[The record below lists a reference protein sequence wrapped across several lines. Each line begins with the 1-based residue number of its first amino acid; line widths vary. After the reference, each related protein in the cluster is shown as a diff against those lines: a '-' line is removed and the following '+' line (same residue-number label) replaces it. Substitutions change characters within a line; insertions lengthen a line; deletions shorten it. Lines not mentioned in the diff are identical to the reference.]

1 MKLTF
6 KRSDKIP
13 TYPPLT
19 KWSQL
24 TPGQL
29 YYVFNS
35 DDPAEALFTD
45 KRDFR
50 LCIVDDLNMKSLV
63 RIDTGRTVIE
73 EAHNEGEDTLNMQMT
88 YVLIP
93 SGAVTAS
100 LDD

>member
-1 MKLTF
+1 MKLSF

-13 TYPPLT
+13 TYPLLT

-24 TPGQL
+24 TPGQF